1 MFSDQFEEKLKKW
14 HLRGWD
20 KRDIF
25 AGLMCERETKGALLD
40 VISVSLYYL
49 LIVNAN
55 SSFMICQYILAD
67 GLFHE

>member
-1 MFSDQFEEKLKKW
+1 MEEKQKKW
-14 HLRGWD
+14 RVVRRSD
-20 KRDIF
+20 IRDLF
-25 AGLMCERETKGALLD
+25 ADFMCERETKRALLV

-67 GLFHE
+67 GSFHE